1 MAVTASDIRNAADLL
16 DGPDHPHTIRRSP
29 DAVPDTWLRAYA
41 EVGKSPAHLI
51 LQGARRF
58 HGDAGPRRRG
68 APTRR
73 DHHVGG
79 KPRPGR
85 CLSRDEYGHTGRYRD
100 AGTNPFAK
108 VSRTRAFGAEV
119 VLEGRNLNECEGL
132 VSQLIEERGL
142 SLIHPYDNE
151 LVMTGQGTA
160 GLEMLTDCDDLDALV
175 VPIGGGGL
183 IGGIATI
190 ARDMRPNLK
199 IYGVQT
205 ELYPTM
211 KLAVA
216 GKDITCGGE
225 TLAEGIAVKK
235 PGGVTKPVVSNLVD
249 DILLVDEQS
258 LEWAVGSLIEQ
269 QRVVSEG
276 AGAAGIAA
284 IRQNPSLFAGKKV
297 GVVICGGNIDPRLLA
312 SILNRN
318 MASDGRLARLRIDI
332 SDEPGMLAAITASIS
347 RCGGNIV
354 EIYHQRLFYDVPAK
368 LAKIDAVIETRGPEH
383 VDEIIA
389 DLRGSNFLV
398 RQLKTVLQAS
408 PPEQAIGVRHL
419 FPCLARRNRTA

>member
-1 MAVTASDIRNAADLL
+1 MTVTAANIIDAAELL
-16 DGPDHPHTIRRSP
+16 RGKIIHTP
-29 DAVPDTWLRAYA
+29 FVDAPMLSSSLGCSLRLKL
-41 EVGKSPAHLI
+41 EN
-51 LQGARRF
+51 LQHTSSFKARGAFMAMQALDAGARERGVITMSAGNHAQAVAF
-58 HGDAGPRRRG
+58 HARAMGIPAVIVMP
-68 APTRR
+68 AQT
-73 DHHVGG
+73 
-79 KPRPGR
+79 
-85 CLSRDEYGHTGRYRD
+85 
-100 AGTNPFAK
+100 PFAK
-108 VSRTRAFGAEV
+108 VSRTRAYGAEV

-132 VSQLIEERGL
+132 VSRLVEERGL

-160 GLEMLTDCDDLDALV
+160 GLEMLDEADDLDALV
-175 VPIGGGGL
+175 IPIGGGGL

-190 ARDMRPNLK
+190 AREIRPNLK

-211 KLAVA
+211 KLAVD
-216 GKDITCGGE
+216 GKEIVCGGE

-235 PGGVTKPVVSNLVD
+235 PGGVTKPVIGKLVD
-249 DILLVDEQS
+249 DILLVNEQT

-269 QRVVSEG
+269 QRVVAEG

-284 IRQNPSLFAGKKV
+284 IYQHRQLFAGKKV

-332 SDEPGMLAAITASIS
+332 SDEPGMLAAITASIG

-389 DLRGSNFLV
+389 DLRGSNFQV
-398 RQLKTVLQAS
+398 RQLEDSSVS
-408 PPEQAIGVRHL
+408 
-419 FPCLARRNRTA
+419 

>member
-1 MAVTASDIRNAADLL
+1 MTVTADDIRNAATRLEGHILRTPFVDAPMLSRTL
-16 DGPDHPHTIRRSP
+16 GCNLVLKLECLQHTSSFKARG
-29 DAVPDTWLRAYA
+29 AYVA
-41 EVGKSPAHLI
+41 MMAL
-51 LQGARRF
+51 
-58 HGDAGPRRRG
+58 DAGQRQRG
-68 APTRR
+68 VIAM
-73 DHHVGG
+73 
-79 KPRPGR
+79 
-85 CLSRDEYGHTGRYRD
+85 S
-100 AGTNPFAK
+100 AGNHAQAVAYHAQQMDIPAVIVMPAQTPFAK
-108 VSRTRAFGAEV
+108 VARTRSFGAEV
-119 VLEGRNLNECEGL
+119 VLEGRNLNECETT
-132 VSQLIEERGL
+132 VATLIEQRGL
-142 SLIHPYDNE
+142 TLVHPYDNE

-160 GLEMLTDCDDLDALV
+160 GLEMLTDRPDLDILL

-211 KLAVA
+211 KMAIADEEIV
-216 GKDITCGGE
+216 CGGE

-235 PGGVTKPVVSNLVD
+235 PGGVTKPVVSDLVD
-249 DILLVDEQS
+249 DILLVHEQS
-258 LEWAVGSLIEQ
+258 LEWAVGALVEQ

-284 IRQNPSLFAGKKV
+284 IYQHPELFAGKTV
-297 GVVICGGNIDPRLLA
+297 GAVICGGNIDPRLLA

-318 MASDGRLARLRIDI
+318 MASDGRIARLRIDI
-332 SDEPGMLAAITASIS
+332 SDEPGMLAAITASIG

-368 LAKIDAVIETRGPEH
+368 LAKIDAVIETRGPDH

-389 DLRGSNFLV
+389 DLRAADFTVN
-398 RQLKTVLQAS
+398 QLDDST
-408 PPEQAIGVRHL
+408 GH
-419 FPCLARRNRTA
+419 

>member
-1 MAVTASDIRNAADLL
+1 MGVTAANIIDAAERLRGKVIRTPFVDAPMLSSTMGCELRLKLENLQHTSSFKARGAFMAMQAL
-16 DGPDHPHTIRRSP
+16 D
-29 DAVPDTWLRAYA
+29 A
-41 EVGKSPAHLI
+41 
-51 LQGARRF
+51 GARER
-58 HGDAGPRRRG
+58 GVITMSAGNHAQAVAYHARAMGIP
-68 APTRR
+68 AVIVMPAQT
-73 DHHVGG
+73 
-79 KPRPGR
+79 
-85 CLSRDEYGHTGRYRD
+85 
-100 AGTNPFAK
+100 PFAK
-108 VSRTRAFGAEV
+108 VSRTRAYGAEV

-132 VSQLIEERGL
+132 VGRLVEERGL

-160 GLEMLTDCDDLDALV
+160 GLEMLDDADDLDALV

-190 ARDMRPNLK
+190 ARELRPNLK

-211 KLAVA
+211 KLAVD
-216 GKDITCGGE
+216 GKEIVCGGE

-249 DILLVDEQS
+249 DILLVNEQS

-269 QRVVSEG
+269 QRVVAEG

-284 IRQNPSLFAGKKV
+284 IYQHRQLFAGKKI

-389 DLRGSNFLV
+389 DLRGSNFQV
-398 RQLKTVLQAS
+398 RQLEDSSV
-408 PPEQAIGVRHL
+408 G
-419 FPCLARRNRTA
+419 

>member
-1 MAVTASDIRNAADLL
+1 MSVSAEDIRQAASQL
-16 DGPDHPHTIRRSP
+16 DGHVIRTPFVDAPMLSRTLGCDLSLKLENLQHTSSFKARGADMAMQALNQ
-29 DAVPDTWLRAYA
+29 DA
-41 EVGKSPAHLI
+41 K
-51 LQGARRF
+51 
-58 HGDAGPRRRG
+58 RRG
-68 APTRR
+68 VITM
-73 DHHVGG
+73 
-79 KPRPGR
+79 
-85 CLSRDEYGHTGRYRD
+85 S
-100 AGTNPFAK
+100 AGNHAQAIAYHAQNMGIPAVIVMPAQTPFAK
-108 VSRTRAFGAEV
+108 VSRTRAYGAEV
-119 VLEGRNLNECEGL
+119 VLEGRNLNECEGT
-132 VSQLIEERGL
+132 VNKLIEERGL

-160 GLEMLTDCDDLDALV
+160 GLEMLTDRDDLEVLL

-211 KLAVA
+211 KLAVS
-216 GKDITCGGE
+216 GQEIVCGGE

-235 PGGVTKPVVSNLVD
+235 PGGVTKPVVESLVD
-249 DILLVDEQS
+249 DILLVNEQS
-258 LEWAVGSLIEQ
+258 LEWAVGALIEQ
-269 QRVVSEG
+269 QRIVAEG

-284 IRQNPSLFAGKKV
+284 LYQHREIFAGKRV
-297 GVVICGGNIDPRLLA
+297 GTVICGGNIDPRLLA

-332 SDEPGMLAAITASIS
+332 SDEPGMLAAISSSIS

-368 LAKIDAVIETRGPEH
+368 LAKIDAVIETRGPDH

-389 DLRGSNFLV
+389 DLRGANFQV
-398 RQLKTVLQAS
+398 QQLDDS
-408 PPEQAIGVRHL
+408 SGM
-419 FPCLARRNRTA
+419 

>member
-1 MAVTASDIRNAADLL
+1 MSVSAEDIRQAASQL
-16 DGPDHPHTIRRSP
+16 DGHVIRTPFVDAPMLSRTLGCDLSLKLENLQHTSSFKARGAYMAMQALNE
-29 DAVPDTWLRAYA
+29 DA
-41 EVGKSPAHLI
+41 K
-51 LQGARRF
+51 
-58 HGDAGPRRRG
+58 RRG
-68 APTRR
+68 VITM
-73 DHHVGG
+73 
-79 KPRPGR
+79 
-85 CLSRDEYGHTGRYRD
+85 S
-100 AGTNPFAK
+100 AGNHAQAIAYHAQNMGIPAVIVMPAQTPFAK
-108 VSRTRAFGAEV
+108 VSRTRAYGAEV
-119 VLEGRNLNECEGL
+119 VLEGRNLNECEGT
-132 VSQLIEERGL
+132 VNKLIEERGL

-160 GLEMLTDCDDLDALV
+160 GLEMLTDRDDLEVLL

-211 KLAVA
+211 KLAVS
-216 GKDITCGGE
+216 GQEIVCGGE

-235 PGGVTKPVVSNLVD
+235 PGGVTKPVVESLVD
-249 DILLVDEQS
+249 DVLLVNEQS
-258 LEWAVGSLIEQ
+258 LEWAVGALIEQ
-269 QRVVSEG
+269 QRIVAEG

-284 IRQNPSLFAGKKV
+284 LYQHREIFACKRV
-297 GVVICGGNIDPRLLA
+297 GTVICGGNIDPRLLA

-332 SDEPGMLAAITASIS
+332 SDEPGMLAAISSSIS

-368 LAKIDAVIETRGPEH
+368 LAKIDAVIETRGPDH

-389 DLRGSNFLV
+389 DLRGANFQV
-398 RQLKTVLQAS
+398 QQLDDS
-408 PPEQAIGVRHL
+408 SGM
-419 FPCLARRNRTA
+419 

>member
-1 MAVTASDIRNAADLL
+1 MTVSATDIQNASERLEGHIIRTPFVPAPALSGLLGCDIRLKLENLQ
-16 DGPDHPHTIRRSP
+16 HTSSFKAR
-29 DAVPDTWLRAYA
+29 
-41 EVGKSPAHLI
+41 
-51 LQGARRF
+51 GAF
-58 HGDAGPRRRG
+58 IAMQALSDEARRRG
-68 APTRR
+68 VITM
-73 DHHVGG
+73 
-79 KPRPGR
+79 
-85 CLSRDEYGHTGRYRD
+85 S
-100 AGTNPFAK
+100 AGNHAQAVAYHARQMGIPAVIVMPAQTPFAK
-108 VSRTRAFGAEV
+108 VSRTRAHGAEV

-132 VSQLIEERGL
+132 VSRLIEERGL
-142 SLIHPYDNE
+142 SLIHPYDDE
-151 LVMTGQGTA
+151 LVMMGQGSV
-160 GLEMLTDCDDLDALV
+160 GLEMLSEDDTLEALV

-190 ARDMRPNLK
+190 AREMRPNIR

-205 ELYPTM
+205 ELYPAM

-216 GKDITCGGE
+216 NKDIACGGE

-235 PGGVTKPVVSNLVD
+235 PGGVTRPVVADLVD
-249 DILLVDEQS
+249 DILLVNEQS

-269 QRVVSEG
+269 QRIVAEG

-284 IRQNPSLFAGKKV
+284 LYQHRAVFAGKKV
-297 GVVICGGNIDPRLLA
+297 GAVICGGNIDPRLLA

-332 SDEPGMLAAITASIS
+332 SDEPGMLAAITASIG

-383 VDEIIA
+383 VDEIIT
-389 DLRGSNFLV
+389 N
-398 RQLKTVLQAS
+398 LKSAS
-408 PPEQAIGVRHL
+408 FIVHQMDDSSGG
-419 FPCLARRNRTA
+419 